1 MRAMTA
7 DDKVSTG
14 IPALDEILK
23 GGLARYSVNVLA
35 GPPGTG
41 KTILAQ
47 QIVFHNAQEDRQVP
61 YLVTVSEPTVKM
73 LRYSRNLT
81 FFDVER
87 VGENVIYLDI
97 GSVLLE
103 HGLNEVA
110 RQIEEYTETYA
121 PNILAID
128 SFKAIHEIAE
138 DTPRLREFA
147 YRLAVRLTAWG
158 TTTLLV
164 GEYTR
169 EAIHREPIFAIADG
183 IVLLDQENRGMQ
195 TYRYL
200 EVLKMR
206 GDDYDAGKH
215 PFRITS
221 QGLNIFPRVK
231 TPDHP
236 ISYSL
241 GDRRVS
247 LGVGGMDDMTEG
259 GVLSETS
266 TLVAGSAGTGKTLLC
281 LHFLLEGIRHG
292 DPGLLVTFQE
302 TPSMLKAFAKGF
314 GWDLENL
321 EQQGL
326 LSILYSSPVELGVDE
341 HTQIIRDAISRT
353 GVKRIAMDSLKDI
366 ELATPDKVRYKDY
379 VYSLVNSFRQNG
391 ITSMLTSEIP
401 EIFGSFVVSEYGISF
416 VADNVVLLRYVEMGG
431 RISRAMSVLKMRGS
445 NHSKEVRE
453 YQIESQG
460 GVKILEQFADYDAV
474 LSGSA
479 QPAQIPG
486 AGMLPPRTRNV
497 LGIISARPGLTQEQL
512 AAAAKETPE
521 RIHES
526 LEILVQLGYVVRLVK
541 NEQTV
546 YKATMG

>member
-1 MRAMTA
+1 MTA
-7 DDKVSTG
+7 DDKISTG

-47 QIVFHNAQEDRQVP
+47 QIVFHNARSEQQVP

-73 LRYSRNLT
+73 LRYGRNLS

-87 VGENVIYLDI
+87 VGQNVIYLDI

-103 HGLNEVA
+103 HGLDEVA
-110 RQIEEYTETYA
+110 RQIEEFTENYA
-121 PNILAID
+121 PSILAID

-147 YRLAVRLTAWG
+147 YRMAVRLTTWG

-221 QGLNIFPRVK
+221 DGLSLFPRVK
-231 TPDHP
+231 TPEQPIDH
-236 ISYSL
+236 SL
-241 GDRRVS
+241 GERRVS
-247 LGVGGMDDMTEG
+247 LGVAGLDEMTEG

-302 TPSMLKAFAKGF
+302 TPSMLKAFARGF
-314 GWDLENL
+314 GWDLEGL

-326 LSILYSSPVELGVDE
+326 LSILYNSPVELGVDE
-341 HTQIIRDAISRT
+341 HTQIIRAAIERT
-353 GVKRIAMDSLKDI
+353 HVKRIAMDSLKDI

-453 YQIESQG
+453 YQIESHG
-460 GVKILEQFADYDAV
+460 GVKILEQFADYDTV
-474 LSGSA
+474 LSGA
-479 QPAQIPG
+479 AHPAQVPG
-486 AGMLPPRTRNV
+486 AGMLPPRTRNL
-497 LGIISARPGLTQEQL
+497 LGIISARPGLTQQEL
-512 AAAAKETPE
+512 AAIAKETPE

-526 LEILVQLGYVVRLVK
+526 LEVLVQLGYVVRLVK

>member
-1 MRAMTA
+1 
-7 DDKVSTG
+7 
-14 IPALDEILK
+14 
-23 GGLARYSVNVLA
+23 
-35 GPPGTG
+35 
-41 KTILAQ
+41 
-47 QIVFHNAQEDRQVP
+47 
-61 YLVTVSEPTVKM
+61 
-73 LRYSRNLT
+73 
-81 FFDVER
+81 
-87 VGENVIYLDI
+87 
-97 GSVLLE
+97 VLLE

>member
-1 MRAMTA
+1 MTA
-7 DDKVSTG
+7 DDKISTG

-47 QIVFHNAQEDRQVP
+47 QIVFHNAQESRQVP

-110 RQIEEYTETYA
+110 RQIEEYTEKYA
-121 PNILAID
+121 PSILAID

-169 EAIHREPIFAIADG
+169 DAIHREPIFAIADG
-183 IVLLDQENRGMQ
+183 IILLDQENRGMQ

-221 QGLNIFPRVK
+221 SGLNIFPRVK
-231 TPDHP
+231 TPEEP
-236 ISYSL
+236 ISHSL
-241 GDRRVS
+241 GERRAS
-247 LGVGGMDDMTEG
+247 LGVSGIDDMTEG

-302 TPSMLKAFAKGF
+302 TPTMLKAFARGF
-314 GWDLENL
+314 GWDLEAL

-341 HTQIIRDAISRT
+341 HTQIIRKAIQRT

-416 VADNVVLLRYVEMGG
+416 VADNVILLRYVEMGG

-445 NHSKEVRE
+445 NHGKEVRE
-453 YQIESQG
+453 YHIESDG
-460 GVKILEQFADYDAV
+460 GVKILEQFADYDSV
-474 LSGSA
+474 LSGAA
-479 QPAQIPG
+479 QPMQIPG